1 MMRSW
6 CGVIHVKTQEKT
18 LVALGQVAN
27 QLSTEWAL
35 EMLVEMEDMWGRG
48 DRCQC

>member
-27 QLSTEWAL
+27 QLWA
-35 EMLVEMEDMWGRG
+35 VGS
-48 DRCQC
+48 